1 MGVLPNVNWRRVG
14 VTVLLLTITSIL
26 IWYRSFLAF
35 FDWAKLSKDWLI
47 IMGYGLLLAAYM
59 YVINICYRKWGEAV
73 AELPFRQVL
82 LRYILPVTAL
92 ISIFNTLYLQI
103 FVIAEIPNLLLYPKY
118 WLEDYPCFLVSLL
131 LYVVDIHYFPE
142 LRILSK
148 KDDTKAAMLLELW
161 STTRDPRVLMDYLH
175 AEHGAEGRGDPLT
188 ARWMDMVLFYHEA
201 SRYFVY
207 LRNGEKLAVGIGR
220 SDFLDSVVGP
230 WFVEVQRSVYINML
244 YVDRD
249 TWNEK
254 QLRLHGVGAK
264 ALPANIIEQIEERL
278 KPTRRGGEKIDDFVA
293 FRLHADANGWEERVN
308 LSGEN

>member
-1 MGVLPNVNWRRVG
+1 
-14 VTVLLLTITSIL
+14 
-26 IWYRSFLAF
+26 
-35 FDWAKLSKDWLI
+35 
-47 IMGYGLLLAAYM
+47 
-59 YVINICYRKWGEAV
+59 
-73 AELPFRQVL
+73 
-82 LRYILPVTAL
+82 
-92 ISIFNTLYLQI
+92 
-103 FVIAEIPNLLLYPKY
+103 
-118 WLEDYPCFLVSLL
+118 
-131 LYVVDIHYFPE
+131 
-142 LRILSK
+142 
-148 KDDTKAAMLLELW
+148 MLLELW
-161 STTRDPRVLMDYLH
+161 STTRDPRVLMEYLH
-175 AEHGAEGRGDPLT
+175 AEHGAGGRGDPLT

-220 SDFLDSVVGP
+220 SDFLESVVGP

-278 KPTRRGGEKIDDFVA
+278 KPTRRGGEKIEDFVA
-293 FRLHADANGWEERVN
+293 FRLHANAIGWEKRVN